1 MKGKV
6 KIVSVKNRSALIT
19 LEDGTEK
26 WFTFGDKVKM
36 DFVKKGD
43 CEFEIDKEDE
53 DSIPFIKCS
62 PVKAAG
68 KEFKPATYY
77 APEGSKSYVEWDKEK
92 QKRISRSGLLNSAI
106 AMFALNLGQSKDG
119 IKELVTEQQIIETAK
134 EFEKYLEEE

>member
-6 KIVSVKNRSALIT
+6 KIVSVKNRSACVT

-53 DSIPFIKCS
+53 DCIPFIKS
-62 PVKAAG
+62 IGEAK
-68 KEFKPATYY
+68 KDFKPATEYT
-77 APEGSKSYVEWDKEK
+77 PERKEFDVDWDKEK
-92 QKRISRSGLLNSAI
+92 QQRISRSGLLNTAI
-106 AMFALNLGQSKDG
+106 ALYSLNYQKGTG
-119 IKELVTEQQIIETAK
+119 EVKEIVQEQQIIDTAK
-134 EFEKYLEEE
+134 EFEKYILE